1 MADNYLEKQY
11 EQYAARKAAWEKARK
26 MGKKTS
32 GRQSTTAK
40 QGSATGENAEKRT
53 KTGELLDDK

>member
-26 MGKKTS
+26 KGKKSLSHNSSAVKQETP
-32 GRQSTTAK
+32 TEKNAK
-40 QGSATGENAEKRT
+40 KE
-53 KTGELLDDK
+53 

>member
-26 MGKKTS
+26 KGKKTS
-32 GRQSTTAK
+32 RHQSTTAK
-40 QGSATGENAEKRT
+40 QGSTTGENEEKEQNR
-53 KTGELLDDK
+53 